1 MPHWELPAIAVRD
14 YLPRSLLKCALAGE
28 NVCDHSYYNLGM
40 LRKAALFVVS
50 LALAQAAVTRVEIAS
65 RTDLPVANYERL
77 TGKVYFAV
85 DPMLAAN
92 QIITDI
98 ALAPRNDKGLV
109 EFSADLE
116 VLRPK
121 NKGNGTALVEISN
134 RGGKGMVNMF
144 DLAGRNEPG
153 DALLFEQGF
162 TLVWIGWEF
171 DVPNRDGLLKLY
183 APVIKGITGLV
194 RSEITVDRRATSES
208 LGDRTQV
215 PYAVADPDSATLTV
229 RDGVNGKRTTI
240 ARDQWNFSSDMTHVE
255 YAAGF
260 EPARIYEVVYTA
272 KDPAVVGLGPAAVR
286 DYVSYIKQQGEA
298 QRAIGFGVSQSGRFL
313 RTFLYYGFN
322 ADEHGKRV
330 FDGVWAHVA
339 GAGRGSFDHR
349 FAQPSR
355 DGHPLLNLFYPSDI
369 FPFTDEPETDA
380 GITDSILAKARKDGV
395 VPKIFYSNGA
405 YEYWGR
411 AASLIHTSVDG
422 KKDVAPAPETRVY
435 FIAGAQHGPNAQPTK
450 TVTQNRA
457 NPTDYRFAMRAL
469 LIDLNSWV
477 TNGTAPPDS
486 KIPRVGKDELVAV
499 GALNFPKVPGIAL
512 PKEPYLAWHLD
523 FGPDF
528 RSKGIVAYD
537 PPKVGASFPVL
548 VPQVNADGN
557 ETAGIRLPEQLVPL
571 ATYTGW
577 NLRDPKVGAPD
588 VIYNMVGS
596 FIPFA
601 RTKAEREASG
611 DPRLSIEERYKD
623 KEEYLRKVKQAAVA
637 LSGAGFL
644 LKEDVEKV
652 GSKAAAR
659 WDSIMQ

>member
-1 MPHWELPAIAVRD
+1 
-14 YLPRSLLKCALAGE
+14 
-28 NVCDHSYYNLGM
+28 M
-40 LRKAALFVVS
+40 LRIAAFLVVS
-50 LALAQAAVTRVEIAS
+50 LGLAQAAVTRVEIAS
-65 RTDLPVANYERL
+65 RADLPNANYERV

-85 DPMLAAN
+85 DPTLAAN

-121 NKGNGTALVEISN
+121 GKGNGTALVEISN

-144 DLAGRNEPG
+144 DLGGRNEPG
-153 DALLFEQGF
+153 DTLLFDQGF

-171 DVPNRDGLLKLY
+171 DIPNREGLLKLY

-194 RSEITVDRRATSES
+194 RSEITVDRRSTTES

-215 PYAVADPDSATLTV
+215 PYAVADAASASLTV

-240 ARDQWNFSSDMTHVE
+240 GRDQWKFSADMTHVE

-286 DYVSYIKQQGEA
+286 DYVSYIKQQGEVE
-298 QRAIGFGVSQSGRFL
+298 RAIGFGVSQSGRFL

-355 DGHPLLNLFYPSDI
+355 DGHPLLNLLYPSDI
-369 FPFTDEPETDA
+369 FPFTDEAETDA

-411 AASLIHTSVDG
+411 AASLIHTSIDG
-422 KKDVAPAPETRVY
+422 KTDVGPGPETRVY
-435 FIAGAQHGPNAQPTK
+435 FIAGAQHGANAQPTK

-477 TNGTAPPDS
+477 TKGTAPPDS
-486 KIPRVGKDELVAV
+486 KIPRVGKDELVAP

-528 RSKGIVAYD
+528 KSKGIVAND
-537 PPKVGASFPVL
+537 PPKVGTAFPVL
-548 VPQVNADGN
+548 VPQVNSDGN

-601 RTKAEREASG
+601 RTKAEREAAG
-611 DPRLSIEERYKD
+611 DPRLSIEERYRDKD
-623 KEEYLRKVKQAAVA
+623 EYLRKVKEAAVA
-637 LSGAGFL
+637 LSASGFL
-644 LKEDVEKV
+644 LKEDVDKV
-652 GSKAAAR
+652 GAKAGAR
-659 WDSIMQ
+659 WDSIMK

>member
-1 MPHWELPAIAVRD
+1 
-14 YLPRSLLKCALAGE
+14 
-28 NVCDHSYYNLGM
+28 M
-40 LRKAALFVVS
+40 LRRTAVFVLS
-50 LALAQAAVTRVEIAS
+50 LALARAAVTRVEIAN
-65 RTDLPVANYERL
+65 RADLPGNYERI

-85 DPMLAAN
+85 DPKLAAN

-109 EFSADLE
+109 EFSSDLE

-121 NKGNGTALVEISN
+121 TKGNGTALVEISN

-153 DALLFEQGF
+153 DSLLFDQGF

-171 DVPNRDGLLKLY
+171 DIPNRDGLLKLY
-183 APVIKGITGLV
+183 APVIKGITGPV
-194 RSEITVDRRATSES
+194 RSEITVDRRSTSES
-208 LGDRTQV
+208 LGDRAQV
-215 PYAVADPDSATLTV
+215 PYPVADADSATMTV

-240 ARDQWNFSSDMTHVE
+240 ARGQWKFSADMTHVE
-255 YAAGF
+255 YASGF
-260 EPARIYEVVYTA
+260 EPARIYEVIYTA

-286 DYVSYIKQQGEA
+286 DYVSYLKQQGDV

-322 ADEHGKRV
+322 ADEKGKRV

-380 GITDSILAKARKDGV
+380 GITDSILARARKDGV

-411 AASLIHTSVDG
+411 AASLITTSIDG

-435 FIAGAQHGPNAQPTK
+435 FIAGAQHGANAQATR

-486 KIPRVGKDELVAV
+486 KIPRVGKDELVAP
-499 GALNFPKVPGIAL
+499 GALNFPRVPGIVL

-528 RSKGIVAYD
+528 RSKGIVTYD
-537 PPKVGASFPVL
+537 PPKVGAAFPVL
-548 VPQVNADGN
+548 VPQVNQDGN

-611 DPRLSIEERYKD
+611 DPRMSIEERYMD
-623 KEEYLRKVKQAAVA
+623 KEEYLRKVKEAAVA
-637 LSGAGFL
+637 LTDAGFL
-644 LKEDVEKV
+644 LKEDVDKV
-652 GSKAAAR
+652 GAKAGAR

>member
-1 MPHWELPAIAVRD
+1 
-14 YLPRSLLKCALAGE
+14 
-28 NVCDHSYYNLGM
+28 M
-40 LRKAALFVVS
+40 LRTGALLL
-50 LALAQAAVTRVEIAS
+50 LALGLANGAVTRVEIAS
-65 RTDLPVANYERL
+65 RADYSVANYERI

-85 DPMLAAN
+85 DPRLAAN
-92 QIITDI
+92 RIITDVG
-98 ALAPRNDKGLV
+98 LAPKNDKGLV
-109 EFSADLE
+109 EFAADLE
-116 VLRPK
+116 VLRPRS
-121 NKGNGTALVEISN
+121 KGNGTALVEISN

-144 DLAGRNEPG
+144 DLVGRNEPG
-153 DALLFEQGF
+153 DTLLFDQGF

-171 DVPNRDGLLKLY
+171 DIPNREGALKLY
-183 APVIKGITGLV
+183 APVLKGITGLV
-194 RSEITVDRRATSES
+194 RSEITVDKRVTSES
-208 LGDRTQV
+208 LGDRAQV
-215 PYAVADPDSATLTV
+215 PYAVADAASATMTV

-240 ARDQWNFSSDMTHVE
+240 ARDQWKFSDDLTRVE

-272 KDPAVVGLGPAAVR
+272 KDPAVVGLGPAAIR
-286 DYVSYIKQQGEA
+286 DYVSYIKERGEVE
-298 QRAIGFGVSQSGRFL
+298 RAIGFGVSQSGRFL

-322 ADEHGKRV
+322 ADEKGKRV

-355 DGHPLLNLFYPSDI
+355 DGHPLLNLMYPSDI
-369 FPFTDEPETDA
+369 FPFTDEAETDG
-380 GITDSILAKARKDGV
+380 GITDSILARARKDGV

-411 AASLIHTSVDG
+411 AASLIHISPDG
-422 KKDVAPAPETRVY
+422 KKDVAPAAETRVY
-435 FIAGAQHGPNAQPTK
+435 FIAGAQHGANAQPVK

-469 LIDLNSWV
+469 LVDMNAWV

-486 KIPRVGKDELVAV
+486 KIPRIGKDELVAP

-528 RSKGIVAYD
+528 KSKGLVAYD
-537 PPKVGASFPVL
+537 PPKVGKAFPVL
-548 VPQVNADGN
+548 VPQVNQDGN
-557 ETAGIRLPEQLVPL
+557 ETAGIRLPEQMVPL

-577 NLRDPKVGAPD
+577 NLRDPKIGAPE

-601 RTKAEREASG
+601 RTKAERDASG
-611 DPRLSIEERYKD
+611 DPRVSIEERYGD
-623 KEEYLRKVKQAAVA
+623 KEEYLRRVKEAAVT

-644 LKEDVEKV
+644 LKEDVDKV
-652 GSKAAAR
+652 AAKAGAR
-659 WDSIMQ
+659 WDSLMK

>member
-1 MPHWELPAIAVRD
+1 
-14 YLPRSLLKCALAGE
+14 
-28 NVCDHSYYNLGM
+28 M
-40 LRKAALFVVS
+40 LRKAALLVIS
-50 LALAQAAVTRVEIAS
+50 LALANAAVTRVEIAS
-65 RTDLPVANYERL
+65 RTDMAIPNYERI

-85 DPMLAAN
+85 DPALQAN
-92 QIITDI
+92 QIIADI
-98 ALAPRNDKGLV
+98 ALAPRNEKGLV

-116 VLRPK
+116 VQRPK
-121 NKGNGTALVEISN
+121 TKGNGTALVEISN
-134 RGGKGMVNMF
+134 RGGKGMTNMF

-153 DALLFEQGF
+153 DSLLFDQGF

-171 DVPNRDGLLKLY
+171 DIPNRDGLMKLY
-183 APVIKGITGLV
+183 APVIKGITGVV
-194 RSEITVDRRATSES
+194 RSEITVDKRATSES
-208 LGDRTQV
+208 LGDRAQL
-215 PYAVADPDSATLTV
+215 PYLVADPDSATMTV
-229 RDGVNGKRTTI
+229 RDGVNGKRTPI
-240 ARDQWNFSSDMTHVE
+240 ARGQWKFSSDMTHVE

-286 DYVSYIKQQGEA
+286 DYVSYMKQQGEA

-380 GITDSILAKARKDGV
+380 GITDSILARARKDGV

-411 AASLIHTSVDG
+411 AASLIHTSLDG
-422 KKDVAPAPETRVY
+422 KNDVAPAAETRVY
-435 FIAGAQHGPNAQPTK
+435 FIAGAQHGANAQPVR

-469 LIDLNSWV
+469 LMDLNSWV

-537 PPKVGASFPVL
+537 PPKVGTAFPVL

-577 NLRDPKVGAPD
+577 NLRDPKVGAPE

-601 RTKAEREASG
+601 GTKAEREAAG

-623 KEEYLRKVKQAAVA
+623 KDEYLRKVKEAAVA

-644 LKEDVEKV
+644 LKEDVDRV
-652 GSKAAAR
+652 GAKAAAR

>member
-1 MPHWELPAIAVRD
+1 MHRPLSLLLLSAAIAG
-14 YLPRSLLKCALAGE
+14 AG
-28 NVCDHSYYNLGM
+28 
-40 LRKAALFVVS
+40 
-50 LALAQAAVTRVEIAS
+50 VTRVDIAT
-65 RTDLPVANYERL
+65 RADYTVAGYERI

-85 DPMLAAN
+85 DPKLAAN
-92 QIITDI
+92 QIITDL
-98 ALAPRNDKGLV
+98 ALAPRDEKGLV

-121 NKGNGTALVEISN
+121 SKGNGTALVEISH

-144 DLAGRNEPG
+144 DLAGRGETG
-153 DALLFEQGF
+153 DSLLFDQGF

-171 DVPNRDGLLKLY
+171 DIPNRDGLLKLY
-183 APVIKGITGLV
+183 APVIKGITGMV
-194 RSEITVDRRATSES
+194 RSEITVDKRSTSES
-208 LGDRTQV
+208 LGDRAMI
-215 PYAVADPDSATLTV
+215 PYAVADPESAALTV
-229 RDGVNGKRTTI
+229 RDGVNGKRVTI
-240 ARDQWNFSSDMTHVE
+240 GRDQWKFSSDVTHVE

-272 KDPAVVGLGPAAVR
+272 KDPAVVGLGPAAIR
-286 DYVSYIKQQGEA
+286 DYVAYMKQQGQAE
-298 QRAIGFGVSQSGRFL
+298 RAIAFGVSQSGRFL

-369 FPFTDEPETDA
+369 FPFTDESETDA
-380 GITDSILAKARKDGV
+380 GITDSILARARKDGV

-411 AASLIHTSVDG
+411 AASLIHISPDG

-435 FIAGAQHGPNAQPTK
+435 FIAGAQHGANAPPVK

-477 TNGTAPPDS
+477 TNWTAPPDS
-486 KIPRVGKDELVAV
+486 KIPRIGKDELVAPR
-499 GALNFPKVPGIAL
+499 ALNFPKVPGIAL

-537 PPKVGASFPVL
+537 PPKVGAAFPVL
-548 VPQVNADGN
+548 VPQVNSDGN

-577 NLRDPKVGAPD
+577 NLRDPKIGAPD

-601 RTKAEREASG
+601 KTKAERETSG

-623 KEEYLRKVKQAAVA
+623 KEEYLRKVNEAAVT
-637 LSGAGFL
+637 LSGSGFL
-644 LKEDVEKV
+644 LKEDVDKV
-652 GSKAAAR
+652 AAKAGAR
-659 WDSIMQ
+659 WDSIMK

>member
-1 MPHWELPAIAVRD
+1 
-14 YLPRSLLKCALAGE
+14 
-28 NVCDHSYYNLGM
+28 M
-40 LRKAALFVVS
+40 LRKAALSLFS
-50 LALAQAAVTRVEIAS
+50 LALANAAVTRVEIAS
-65 RTDLPVANYERL
+65 RADLPIANYERI

-85 DPMLAAN
+85 DPKLAAN

-98 ALAPRNDKGLV
+98 NLVPRNDKGLV

-121 NKGNGTALVEISN
+121 TKGNGTALVEISN
-134 RGGKGMVNMF
+134 RGGKGMQGMF
-144 DLAGRNEPG
+144 DMPASRGATDFG
-153 DALLFEQGF
+153 DELLFNQGF

-171 DVPNRDGLLKLY
+171 DIPNRDGLLKLY
-183 APVIKGITGLV
+183 APVIKGVTGVV
-194 RSEITVDRRATSES
+194 RSEITVDKRVTSES
-208 LGDRTQV
+208 LGDRNMI

-240 ARDQWNFSSDMTHVE
+240 ARDQWKFSADLTHVE

-260 EPARIYEVVYTA
+260 EPARIYEVVYTG

-286 DYVSYIKQQGEA
+286 DYVSYIKQQGEVE
-298 QRAIGFGVSQSGRFL
+298 RAIGFGVSQSGRFL

-322 ADEHGKRV
+322 ADEQSKRV

-355 DGHPLLNLFYPSDI
+355 DGHPLLNLMYPSDI
-369 FPFTDEPETDA
+369 FPFTDEMETDG
-380 GITDSILAKARKDGV
+380 GITDSILARARKDGV
-395 VPKIFYSNGA
+395 VPKMFYSNGA

-411 AASLIHTSVDG
+411 AASLIHVSPDG
-422 KKDVAPAPETRVY
+422 KKDVAPAPDTRVY
-435 FIAGAQHGPNAQPTK
+435 FIAGAQHGANAPATR
-450 TVTQNRA
+450 TVTQNLA

-469 LIDLNSWV
+469 LIDLNAWV

-486 KIPRVGKDELVAV
+486 KIPRIGKDELVTV
-499 GALNFPKVPGIAL
+499 RALNFPKVPGIPL

-528 RSKGIVAYD
+528 RSKGLVTLD
-537 PPKVGASFPVL
+537 PPRVGAPFTVL

-557 ETAGIRLPEQLVPL
+557 ETAGIRLPEQMVPL

-577 NLRDPKVGAPD
+577 NLRDPKIGSPD

-601 RTKAEREASG
+601 RTKAEREAAG

-623 KEEYLRKVKQAAVA
+623 KEEYLRRVKEAAVA
-637 LSGAGFL
+637 LTGSGFL

-652 GSKAAAR
+652 GAKAGAR
-659 WDSIMQ
+659 WDSIMK

>member
-1 MPHWELPAIAVRD
+1 
-14 YLPRSLLKCALAGE
+14 
-28 NVCDHSYYNLGM
+28 M
-40 LRKAALFVVS
+40 LRKAALSLFS
-50 LALAQAAVTRVEIAS
+50 LALANAAVTRVEIAS
-65 RTDLPVANYERL
+65 RADLPIANYERI

-85 DPMLAAN
+85 DPKLAAN

-98 ALAPRNDKGLV
+98 NLVPRNDKGLV

-121 NKGNGTALVEISN
+121 TKGNGTALVEISN
-134 RGGKGMVNMF
+134 RGGKGMQGMF
-144 DLAGRNEPG
+144 DMPASRGATDFG
-153 DALLFEQGF
+153 DELLFNQGF

-171 DVPNRDGLLKLY
+171 DIPNRDGLLKLY
-183 APVIKGITGLV
+183 APVIKGVTGVV
-194 RSEITVDRRATSES
+194 RSEITVDKRVTSES
-208 LGDRTQV
+208 LGDRNMI

-240 ARDQWNFSSDMTHVE
+240 ARDQWKFSADLTHVE

-260 EPARIYEVVYTA
+260 EPARIYEVVYTG
-272 KDPAVVGLGPAAVR
+272 KNPAVVGLGPAAVR
-286 DYVSYIKQQGEA
+286 DYVSYIKQQGEVE
-298 QRAIGFGVSQSGRFL
+298 RAIGFGVSQSGRFL

-322 ADEHGKRV
+322 ADEQGKRV

-355 DGHPLLNLFYPSDI
+355 DGHPLLNLMYPSDI
-369 FPFTDEPETDA
+369 FPFTDEMETDG
-380 GITDSILAKARKDGV
+380 GITDSILARARKDGV

-411 AASLIHTSVDG
+411 AASLIHISPDG
-422 KKDVAPAPETRVY
+422 KKDVSPAPDTRVY
-435 FIAGAQHGPNAQPTK
+435 FIAGAQHGANAPATR
-450 TVTQNRA
+450 TVTQNLA

-469 LIDLNSWV
+469 LIDLNAWV

-486 KIPRVGKDELVAV
+486 KIPRIGKDELVTV
-499 GALNFPKVPGIAL
+499 RALNFPKVPGIPL

-528 RSKGIVAYD
+528 RSKGLVTLD
-537 PPKVGASFPVL
+537 PPRVGAPFTVL

-557 ETAGIRLPEQLVPL
+557 ETAGIRLPEQMVPL

-577 NLRDPKVGAPD
+577 NLRDPKIGAPD

-601 RTKAEREASG
+601 RTKAEREAVG

-623 KEEYLRKVKQAAVA
+623 KEEYLRRVREAAVA
-637 LSGAGFL
+637 LTGSGFL

-652 GSKAAAR
+652 GAKAGAR
-659 WDSIMQ
+659 WDSIMK

>member
-1 MPHWELPAIAVRD
+1 
-14 YLPRSLLKCALAGE
+14 
-28 NVCDHSYYNLGM
+28 M
-40 LRKAALFVVS
+40 LRRTVLFVVS
-50 LALAQAAVTRVEIAS
+50 LALARAAVTRVEIAT
-65 RTDLPVANYERL
+65 RADFPIANYERIM
-77 TGKVYFAV
+77 GKVYFAV
-85 DPMLAAN
+85 DPKLPAN
-92 QIITDI
+92 QIVTDI

-109 EFSADLE
+109 EFSSDLE

-121 NKGNGTALVEISN
+121 TKGNGTALVEISN

-153 DALLFEQGF
+153 DSLLFDQGF

-171 DVPNRDGLLKLY
+171 DIPNRDGLLKLY
-183 APVIKGITGLV
+183 APVIKGITGPV
-194 RSEITVDRRATSES
+194 RSEITVDRRSTSES
-208 LGDRTQV
+208 LGDRAQV
-215 PYAVADPDSATLTV
+215 PYAVADADSATMTV

-240 ARDQWNFSSDMTHVE
+240 ARDRWKFSADMTHVE

-286 DYVSYIKQQGEA
+286 DYVSYIKQQGDV

-322 ADEHGKRV
+322 ADEKGQRV

-380 GITDSILAKARKDGV
+380 GITDSILARARKDGV

-422 KKDVAPAPETRVY
+422 KKDVAPAAETRVY
-435 FIAGAQHGPNAQPTK
+435 FIAGAQHGANAQPTK

-486 KIPRVGKDELVAV
+486 KIPRVGKDELVAP

-528 RSKGIVAYD
+528 RSKGIVTYD
-537 PPKVGASFPVL
+537 PPKVGAAFPVL
-548 VPQVNADGN
+548 VPQVNSDGN

-601 RTKAEREASG
+601 RTKAERAASG
-611 DPRLSIEERYKD
+611 DPRLSIEERYNN
-623 KEEYLRKVKQAAVA
+623 KEEYLRKVKEAAVA
-637 LSGAGFL
+637 LAGAGFL
-644 LKEDVEKV
+644 LKEDVDKV
-652 GSKAAAR
+652 GAKAGAR

>member
-1 MPHWELPAIAVRD
+1 
-14 YLPRSLLKCALAGE
+14 
-28 NVCDHSYYNLGM
+28 M
-40 LRKAALFVVS
+40 LRQAALFLFS
-50 LALAQAAVTRVEIAS
+50 LALARGAVTRVEIAT
-65 RTDLPVANYERL
+65 RADLPIANYERV

-85 DPMLAAN
+85 DPRLAAN

-98 ALAPRNDKGLV
+98 ALAPRDDRGRV

-116 VLRPK
+116 IWRPK
-121 NKGNGTALVEISN
+121 TKGNGTALVEISN
-134 RGGKGMVNMF
+134 RGGKGLVSMF
-144 DLAGRNEPG
+144 DMPASRSATDFG
-153 DALLFEQGF
+153 DPLLFEQGF
-162 TLVWIGWEF
+162 TMVWIGWEF
-171 DVPNRDGLLKLY
+171 DVPDRAGVLKLY

-194 RSEITVDRRATSES
+194 RSEIIVDKPATSES
-208 LGDRTQV
+208 LGDRAQI
-215 PYAVADPDSATLTV
+215 PYAVADPERATMTV
-229 RDGVNGKRTTI
+229 RDGVNGTPVAI
-240 ARDQWNFSSDMTHVE
+240 ARDKWKFSGDMTHVE
-255 YAAGF
+255 FPSGF
-260 EPARIYEVVYTA
+260 EPARIYEVIYTG

-286 DYVSYIKQQGEA
+286 DYVSYIKQRGEV

-322 ADEHGKRV
+322 ADEQGKRV

-355 DGHPLLNLFYPSDI
+355 DGHPLFDLMYPSDI
-369 FPFTDEPETDA
+369 FPFTDEPETDG
-380 GITDSILAKARKDGV
+380 GITDSILARARKDGV
-395 VPKIFYSNGA
+395 VPRIFYSNGA

-411 AASLIHTSVDG
+411 AASLIHISADG

-435 FIAGAQHGPNAQPTK
+435 FIAGAQHGPNAQPVK

-457 NPTDYRFAMRAL
+457 NPEDYRFAMRAL
-469 LIDLNSWV
+469 LIDMNAWV

-486 KIPRVGKDELVAV
+486 KIPRIGKDELVAP

-523 FGPDF
+523 FGPEF
-528 RSKGIVAYD
+528 RSKGVVTVE
-537 PPKVGASFPVL
+537 PPKVGRPFLVL

-557 ETAGIRLPEQLVPL
+557 ETAGIRLPEQMVPL

-577 NLRDPKVGAPD
+577 NLRDPKIGDPD
-588 VIYNMVGS
+588 VLYNMVGS
-596 FIPFA
+596 YIPFA

-611 DPRLSIEERYKD
+611 DPRLSIEERYRD
-623 KEEYLRKVKQAAVA
+623 KEEYLRKVKEAAVA
-637 LSGAGFL
+637 LAGSGFL

-652 GSKAAAR
+652 GAKAGVR
-659 WDSIMQ
+659 WDSLMK

>member
-1 MPHWELPAIAVRD
+1 
-14 YLPRSLLKCALAGE
+14 
-28 NVCDHSYYNLGM
+28 M
-40 LRKAALFVVS
+40 LRTAALFFLS
-50 LALAQAAVTRVEIAS
+50 LALATAGVTRVDIATRADYS
-65 RTDLPVANYERL
+65 VPNYERL

-85 DPMLAAN
+85 DPKLAAN

-121 NKGNGTALVEISN
+121 TKGNGTALVEISN
-134 RGGKGMVNMF
+134 RGGKGMTNMF
-144 DLAGRNEPG
+144 DLAGRNDPG
-153 DALLFEQGF
+153 DSLLFDQGF

-171 DVPNRDGLLKLY
+171 DIPNREGLLKLY

-194 RSEITVDRRATSES
+194 RSEITVDRRVTSES
-208 LGDRTQV
+208 LGDRAQI
-215 PYAVADPDSATLTV
+215 PYAVADPSTASMTV

-240 ARDQWNFSSDMTHVE
+240 PKSQWKFSDDTTHVE
-255 YAAGF
+255 FPSGF

-272 KDPAVVGLGPAAVR
+272 KDPSVVGLGPAAVR
-286 DYVSYIKQQGEA
+286 DYVSYIKQQGEV

-322 ADEHGKRV
+322 ADEHDKRV

-411 AASLIHTSVDG
+411 AASLIHTSPDG
-422 KKDVAPAPETRVY
+422 KKDVPPAPETRVY
-435 FIAGAQHGPNAQPTK
+435 FIAGAQHGANAPPTR

-457 NPTDYRFAMRAL
+457 NPEDYRFAMRAL

-477 TNGTAPPDS
+477 TNGTPPPDS
-486 KIPRVGKDELVAV
+486 KIPRVGKDELVAP

-537 PPKVGASFPVL
+537 PPKVGAAFPIL
-548 VPQVNADGN
+548 VPQVNSDGN

-601 RTKAEREASG
+601 KTKAERGASG
-611 DPRLSIEERYKD
+611 DPRPSIEERYQD
-623 KEEYLRKVKQAAVA
+623 KGDYLRKVKEAAIA
-637 LSGAGFL
+637 LSGNGFL
-644 LKEDVEKV
+644 LKEDIDKIEA
-652 GSKAAAR
+652 KASAR
-659 WDSIMQ
+659 WDSIMK

>member
-1 MPHWELPAIAVRD
+1 
-14 YLPRSLLKCALAGE
+14 
-28 NVCDHSYYNLGM
+28 M
-40 LRKAALFVVS
+40 LRKAALFLLS
-50 LALAQAAVTRVEIAS
+50 LALARAAVTRVEIAT
-65 RTDLPVANYERL
+65 RADMPIANYERI

-85 DPMLAAN
+85 DPKLGAN

-98 ALAPRNDKGLV
+98 ALAPRNEKGLV

-121 NKGNGTALVEISN
+121 TKGNGTALVEISN

-144 DLAGRNEPG
+144 DLAGRNDPG
-153 DALLFEQGF
+153 DSLLFDRGF

-171 DVPNRDGLLKLY
+171 DLPNRDGLLRLY
-183 APVIKGITGLV
+183 GPVIKGITGVV
-194 RSEITVDRRATSES
+194 RSEITVDKRSTSES
-208 LGDRTQV
+208 LGDRAQV
-215 PYAVADPDSATLTV
+215 PYEVADPGSATMTV

-240 ARDQWNFSSDMTHVE
+240 SRDQWKFSADTTHVE
-255 YAAGF
+255 YPAGF
-260 EPARIYEVVYTA
+260 EPARIYEVVYTG
-272 KDPAVVGLGPAAVR
+272 KDPAVVGLGPAAIR
-286 DYVSYIKQQGEA
+286 DYVSYVKQQGEVE
-298 QRAIGFGVSQSGRFL
+298 RAIGFGVSQSGRFL

-322 ADEHGKRV
+322 ADERGKRV

-355 DGHPLLNLFYPSDI
+355 DGHPLLNLMYPSDI
-369 FPFTDEPETDA
+369 FPFTDEAETDG
-380 GITDSILAKARKDGV
+380 GITDSILVRARKDGV

-411 AASLIHTSVDG
+411 AASLIHISLDG
-422 KKDVAPAPETRVY
+422 KRDVAPAPETRVY
-435 FIAGAQHGPNAQPTK
+435 FIAGAQHGANAQPVK

-469 LIDLNSWV
+469 LVDLNAWV

-486 KIPRVGKDELVAV
+486 KIPRIGKDELVAP

-537 PPKVGASFPVL
+537 PPKVGAPFPVL
-548 VPQVNADGN
+548 VPQVNSDGN
-557 ETAGIRLPEQLVPL
+557 ETSGVRLPEQMVPL

-577 NLRDPKVGAPD
+577 NLRDPKIGAPD

-601 RTKAEREASG
+601 KTKAEREASG
-611 DPRLSIEERYKD
+611 DPRFSIEERYHD
-623 KEEYLRKVKQAAVA
+623 KEEYLRKVKEAAVT
-637 LSGAGFL
+637 LSSSGFL
-644 LKEDVEKV
+644 LSEDVEKV
-652 GSKAAAR
+652 GAKAAAR
-659 WDSIMQ
+659 WDLLMKNSEGK

>member
-1 MPHWELPAIAVRD
+1 
-14 YLPRSLLKCALAGE
+14 
-28 NVCDHSYYNLGM
+28 M
-40 LRKAALFVVS
+40 LRKAALF
-50 LALAQAAVTRVEIAS
+50 LAPLILAHAAVTRVDVAS
-65 RTDLPVANYERL
+65 RSDYSVPNYERI

-85 DPMLAAN
+85 DPKLKAN

-98 ALAPRNDKGLV
+98 ALAPRNAQGMV

-121 NKGNGTALVEISN
+121 SKGNGTALVEISN

-144 DLAGRNEPG
+144 DLGGRGVTG
-153 DALLFEQGF
+153 DSLLFDQGF
-162 TLVWIGWEF
+162 TLVWLGWEW
-171 DVPNRDGLLKLY
+171 DIPNREGLLKLY
-183 APVIKGITGLV
+183 APVIKGITGVV
-194 RSEITVDRRATSES
+194 RSEITVDKRTTTET
-208 LGDRTQV
+208 LGDRAQV
-215 PYAVADPDSATLTV
+215 PYAVADPASATMTV
-229 RDGVNGKRTTI
+229 RDGVNGKRSTI
-240 ARDQWNFSSDMTHVE
+240 GRDQWKFSADMMHVE
-255 YAAGF
+255 YPPGF
-260 EPARIYEVVYTA
+260 DPGRVYEVVYTA
-272 KDPAVVGLGPAAVR
+272 KDPAVVGLGPAAIR
-286 DYVSYIKQQGEA
+286 DYVSYMKEKGEA
-298 QRAIGFGVSQSGRFL
+298 ERAIGFGVSQSGRFL

-369 FPFTDEPETDA
+369 FPFTDVDETDA
-380 GITDSILAKARKDGV
+380 GITDSILARARKDGV

-411 AASLIHTSVDG
+411 AASLIHISPDG

-435 FIAGAQHGPNAQPTK
+435 FIAGAQHGANAQPVK

-457 NPTDYRFAMRAL
+457 NPEDYRFAMRAL
-469 LIDLNSWV
+469 LIDMNSWV

-486 KIPRVGKDELVAV
+486 KIPRIGKDELVAPS
-499 GALNFPKVPGIAL
+499 ALNFPKVPGIAL

-528 RSKGIVAYD
+528 KSKGIVAYD
-537 PPKVGASFPVL
+537 PPKVGAPFNIL
-548 VPQVNADGN
+548 VPQVNQDGN

-577 NLRDPKVGAPD
+577 NLRDPKIGAPD

-601 RTKAEREASG
+601 KTKAEREASG

-623 KEEYLRKVKQAAVA
+623 KADYLRKVKEAAVA
-637 LSGAGFL
+637 LTGSGFL
-644 LKEDVEKV
+644 LKEDVDKV
-652 GSKAAAR
+652 EAKAAAR
-659 WDSIMQ
+659 WDSLMQ

>member
-1 MPHWELPAIAVRD
+1 
-14 YLPRSLLKCALAGE
+14 
-28 NVCDHSYYNLGM
+28 M
-40 LRKAALFVVS
+40 LRRAFLLLIALS
-50 LALAQAAVTRVEIAS
+50 LADAAVTRVEIAS
-65 RTDLPVANYERL
+65 RADLPIANYERI

-85 DPMLAAN
+85 DPTLTAN

-121 NKGNGTALVEISN
+121 TKGNGTALVEISN
-134 RGGKGMVNMF
+134 RGGKGLNNMF
-144 DLAGRNEPG
+144 DMPASRSATDFG
-153 DALLFEQGF
+153 DSLLFDQGF

-171 DVPNRDGLLKLY
+171 DIPNREGLLKLY
-183 APVIKGITGLV
+183 APVIKGITGVV
-194 RSEITVDRRATSES
+194 RSEITVEKESKSES
-208 LGDRTQV
+208 LGDRAMV
-215 PYAVADPDSATLTV
+215 PYAVADPESAGMGV
-229 RDGVNGKRTTI
+229 RNAVNGERRPIDRGRWKF
-240 ARDQWNFSSDMTHVE
+240 NGDMTRVE
-255 YAAGF
+255 LVGGF
-260 EPARIYEVVYTA
+260 QPGFIYEVVYTA

-286 DYVSYIKQQGEA
+286 DYVSYIKQQGEVE
-298 QRAIGFGVSQSGRFL
+298 RAIGFGVSQSGRFL

-322 ADEHGKRV
+322 ADEKGKRV

-369 FPFTDEPETDA
+369 FPFTDESETDG

-411 AASLIHTSVDG
+411 AASLIHTSIDG
-422 KKDVAPAPETRVY
+422 KKDVGPGPETRVY
-435 FIAGAQHGPNAQPTK
+435 FIAGAQHGANAQPVK

-512 PKEPYLAWHLD
+512 PKEPYFAWHLD

-528 RSKGIVAYD
+528 RSKGIVAND
-537 PPKVGASFPVL
+537 PPKVGAAFPVL

-577 NLRDPKVGAPD
+577 NLRDSKIGAPD

-601 RTKAEREASG
+601 KTKAERVAAG

-623 KEEYLRKVKQAAVA
+623 KEEYLRKVKEAAVA

-644 LKEDVEKV
+644 LKGDVDKV
-652 GSKAAAR
+652 GEKAAAR